1 MQLPGRGHR
10 FVEGLA
16 PPAVLR
22 HVLAI

>member
-1 MQLPGRGHR
+1 MQLTGRGHR